1 MAEDKAKYCVWID
14 STKARAVPVTD
25 GGGGAA
31 ALAALRNTFVRCR
44 IQFPQLPRFEKFLLR
59 LESFAMQSPN
69 QVGQPAAIATSVSL
83 NPAVDGNG
91 VVSPTCF
98 KFVMPRGWNT
108 QSMFGADTIAGSGR
122 VPESRVILGTCDASR
137 YSGGADIKT
146 KGVVMSPDKC
156 PTVVVD
162 RPNVNGTYEVL
173 LECPDDGYFCLGT
186 AAAPV
191 KTGEWSAC
199 LSLTPMTNEDLKN
212 WDGRP

>member
-14 STKARAVPVTD
+14 SKKARAVPVTAAA
-25 GGGGAA
+25 GGAA
-31 ALAALRNTFVRCR
+31 AIAALRNTFVRCR

-69 QVGQPAAIATSVSL
+69 QAGQPAAIATSVSL
-83 NPAVDGNG
+83 ATALDATGVANPA
-91 VVSPTCF
+91 CF

-108 QSMFGADTIAGSGR
+108 QSMVGADTIAGTGR
-122 VPESRVILGTCDASR
+122 VPEPRVILGTCDASR
-137 YSGGADIKT
+137 YSGANIKT

-162 RPNVNGTYEVL
+162 RPNINGTYEVL